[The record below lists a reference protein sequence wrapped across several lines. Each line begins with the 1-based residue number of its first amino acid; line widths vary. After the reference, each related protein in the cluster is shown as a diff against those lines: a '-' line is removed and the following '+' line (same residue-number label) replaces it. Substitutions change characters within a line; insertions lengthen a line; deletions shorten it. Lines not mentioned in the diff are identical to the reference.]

1 MHALTQPARPTIQ
14 IQHLIERFPCPR
26 CDGYLLIT
34 RIEPDAPGYQMRTFE
49 CSKCGHEAVLRA
61 TF

>member
-1 MHALTQPARPTIQ
+1 MCALTQPAGPTIQ
-14 IQHLIERFPCPR
+14 IKHLIERFPCSG

-49 CSKCGHEAVLRA
+49 CSKCGHKSVLRA
-61 TF
+61 TS